1 MEQIKECVA
10 YFKKQ
15 KAFDRC
21 FLLMRKKWEIYGR
34 TAGQVSI
41 TDASPEEQEALE
53 GLLGRPL
60 QRENLRF
67 TLSQFQ
73 KALGETR
80 FGPIPLKALL
90 TEYFGEIMETNRDK
104 KQKLRQEK
112 IWFLE
117 RMEQELPGAD
127 QWIFTMRE
135 HKIYGYQLL
144 MAEYNRNPAQAEGL
158 LRQLRDCLVLLEERQ
173 EKNEPPIYLALL
185 AAQTS
190 GNPHALDR
198 GRTAGQLLIHAL
210 CHRSVSGYPDS
221 AQKLGE
227 LYLENG
233 VQMDAI
239 SSMVTAYG
247 IHLETAAGL
256 HPACEGYIE
265 MEEPYVITLANLEK
279 VRGARGRWTEKTE
292 GKPVY
297 IVENEMVFSHL
308 LSGLAGSAFSLL
320 CTSGQPRTAAFVLL
334 DYLAESGA
342 QFFYAGDLDP
352 EGMMIADRLWRRYPE
367 RLSVWHMGEEDYR
380 KSMSEERISITRMT
394 MLDKLVH
401 PGLLATA
408 KLVRQE
414 ALAGYQE
421 KLAKELQGDIL
432 RGTGGSAVDLT
443 SKM

>member
-1 MEQIKECVA
+1 MEQVKACAA

-15 KAFDRC
+15 RAFDRC
-21 FLLMRKKWEIYGR
+21 FLLMRKKWESYGR

-41 TDASPEEQEALE
+41 KDGRPEEQEALE

-60 QRENLRF
+60 QKENLRF

-73 KALGETR
+73 SALGETR
-80 FGPIPLKALL
+80 FGPIPLEALL
-90 TEYFGEIMETNRDK
+90 TEYFGETMEANRDK
-104 KQKLRQEK
+104 KQKKRQEK
-112 IWFLE
+112 TRFLE
-117 RMEQELPGAD
+117 RMEQELQGAD
-127 QWIFTMRE
+127 RWIFTMRE
-135 HKIYGYQLL
+135 RKAYGYQLL

-158 LRQLRDCLVLLEERQ
+158 LRQIRDCLVILEERQ

-185 AAQTS
+185 AARTS

-198 GRTAGQLLIHAL
+198 GKTAGQLLTHAL
-210 CHRSVSGYPDS
+210 CHRSASGYPDS
-221 AQKLGE
+221 AQKLSE
-227 LYLENG
+227 IYLENG

-256 HPACEGYIE
+256 HPAYEGYIE
-265 MEEPYVITLANLEK
+265 MEEPYVITLANLAK
-279 VRGARGRWTEKTE
+279 VRGAKGRWTEKTE
-292 GKPVY
+292 IKPIY

-308 LSGLAGSAFSLL
+308 LSGLAGKAFSLL

-334 DYLAESGA
+334 DRLAESGA

-380 KSMSEERISITRMT
+380 NSMSDERIDGVRMA
-394 MLDKLVH
+394 MLDKLAH
-401 PGLLATA
+401 PGLLETA
-408 KLVRQE
+408 ELLRRE
-414 ALAGYQE
+414 GRAGYQE
-421 KLAKELQGDIL
+421 KLAEELQGDIL
-432 RGTGGSAVDLT
+432 RQQIFS
-443 SKM
+443 